1 MLLRKHLVYYNQL
14 LLRVLVVEQYLHF
27 LEVVIFD
34 EQDKKPLGLRFYGYF
49 KSRRVSTFLGI

>member
-14 LLRVLVVEQYLHF
+14 FLRVLVVEQYLHF

-34 EQDKKPLGLRFYGYF
+34 E
-49 KSRRVSTFLGI
+49 